1 MTPNSTPDP
10 VNRRDFARTLAAATA
25 ATAATTLQANAD
37 DKKPKQTDKP
47 EPKPE
52 PKRATKPDPEP
63 PPPAALLLE
72 TIRQRYPDKRLE
84 DQDVLQGIYTDLR
97 SDLARSR
104 RLSSFPLE
112 NADEPGFLFA
122 ADPPGP

>member
-1 MTPNSTPDP
+1 MTSHSTPEP

-25 ATAATTLQANAD
+25 ATAATALETHAQ
-37 DKKPKQTDKP
+37 DKKPKKTDQKP
-47 EPKPE
+47 GEKPQ
-52 PKRATKPDPEP
+52 PEP

-72 TIRQRYPDKRLE
+72 TIRQRYPDARL
-84 DQDVLQGIYTDLR
+84 DKQDVLQGIYNELR
-97 SDLARSR
+97 GDLARSR

-122 ADPPGP
+122 ALRIDP

>member
-10 VNRRDFARTLAAATA
+10 VNRRDFARTLAA

>member
-1 MTPNSTPDP
+1 MTRLTMTSHSTPEP

-25 ATAATTLQANAD
+25 ATAATALETHAQ
-37 DKKPKQTDKP
+37 DKKPKKTGEKP
-47 EPKPE
+47 GEKPQ
-52 PKRATKPDPEP
+52 PEP

-72 TIRQRYPDKRLE
+72 TLRQRYPDARL
-84 DQDVLQGIYTDLR
+84 DKQDVLQGIYNELR
-97 SDLARSR
+97 GDLARSR

-122 ADPPGP
+122 ALRIDP